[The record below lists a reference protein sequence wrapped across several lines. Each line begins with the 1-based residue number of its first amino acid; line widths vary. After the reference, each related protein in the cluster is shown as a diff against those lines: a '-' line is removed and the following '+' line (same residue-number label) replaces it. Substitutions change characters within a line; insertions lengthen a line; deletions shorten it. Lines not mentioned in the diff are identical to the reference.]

1 MDILFIVLTVAFFL
15 LTAGVAVFFD
25 RLKGA

>member
-1 MDILFIVLTVAFFL
+1 MDFLFIFLTIVFFL